1 MSEKEKAIKA
11 LELFN
16 EKAEELLSSTFTK
29 KVLEEG
35 TGVTLEWNWDTEE
48 EKTNFERRG
57 PNKEDI
63 KAFLLDYRFF
73 IQDNERSSFRNLK
86 ELYSSNFLKAK
97 FETRFDSARDE
108 LNRFL
113 DSPSIL
119 NKSNGEN
126 PTQREITDTFIYGGF
141 AHANEEKA
149 QLFKAW
155 QRIPHFFP
163 LIENEFVSSLAK
175 TLSIIDYIKK
185 LNSEALKE
193 LETI

>member
-1 MSEKEKAIKA
+1 MSEKERAVKA

-35 TGVTLEWNWDTEE
+35 TGVTLHWNWETEE

-73 IQDNERSSFRNLK
+73 IQDNDRSSFRNLK
-86 ELYSSNFLKAK
+86 KLYSSDLLKAK
-97 FETRFDSARDE
+97 FETRFDSARDA
-108 LNRFL
+108 LNSLL

-119 NKSNGEN
+119 TESNGEN
-126 PTQREITDTFIYGGF
+126 PTQRKITDTFIYGGF
-141 AHANEEKA
+141 AHANEDKE
-149 QLFKAW
+149 QLFKEW
-155 QRIPHFFP
+155 QGIPHFFP
-163 LIENEFVSSLAK
+163 LIENEFVS
-175 TLSIIDYIKK
+175 TLIKILDIINYTKK
-185 LNSEALKE
+185 
-193 LETI
+193 